1 VVDGKPDHRIIAAES
16 AGDIRHAADLFRE
29 YAASLGVDLS
39 FQAFEREVASL
50 PGAYAPPSG
59 RLLLLFRAPSI
70 EPAGCV
76 ALRKLDD
83 STCEMKRLYLR
94 PQFRGSGAGRALAEA
109 VIRGAREIGYRQM
122 RLDTLPRMLGAQAL
136 YRSLG
141 FREIA
146 PYCFNPIPGT
156 RYFEIDL

>member
-1 VVDGKPDHRIIAAES
+1 
-16 AGDIRHAADLFRE
+16 
-29 YAASLGVDLS
+29 
-39 FQAFEREVASL
+39 
-50 PGAYAPPSG
+50 
-59 RLLLLFRAPSI
+59 LLLFSASSI

-76 ALRKLDD
+76 ALRELDD
-83 STCEMKRLYLR
+83 SICEMKRLYLR

-109 VIRGAREIGYRQM
+109 VICAAREIGYRQM
-122 RLDTLPRMLGAQAL
+122 RLDTLPQMLGAQAL

-141 FREIA
+141 FLEIA